1 MMLTATIIAL
11 TALQCTESYMPQ
23 SNKMVHRRS
32 VTQNM
37 RQPQRITRQSRLQL
51 SEESDQQLKGQ
62 SQKLARL
69 NAMAAK
75 LRAEASAMEVRPDLS
90 SAPDS
95 TNQHPYIIPMKLK
108 STVYAHVFIS

>member
-23 SNKMVHRRS
+23 SNKMIHRRS

-75 LRAEASAMEVRPDLS
+75 LRAEASAMEVRPGPS
-90 SAPDS
+90 PAPHS
-95 TNQHPYIIPMKLK
+95 TN
-108 STVYAHVFIS
+108 

>member
-1 MMLTATIIAL
+1 MMMLTATIVAL

-23 SNKMVHRRS
+23 SNKMTHRRG
-32 VTQNM
+32 VAPNV
-37 RQPQRITRQSRLQL
+37 RQPQRISRQSKLQL

-75 LRAEASAMEVRPDLS
+75 LRAEASAMEVR
-90 SAPDS
+90 
-95 TNQHPYIIPMKLK
+95 IIPN
-108 STVYAHVFIS
+108 